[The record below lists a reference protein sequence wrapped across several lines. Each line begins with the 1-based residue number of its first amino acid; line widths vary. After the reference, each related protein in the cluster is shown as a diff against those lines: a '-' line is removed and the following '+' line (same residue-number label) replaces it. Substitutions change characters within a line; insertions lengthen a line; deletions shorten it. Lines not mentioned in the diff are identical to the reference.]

1 MRSYLTIKNTEYLI
15 SKGTDLIMD
24 LIMLK
29 VSDIVIYHMSI
40 EIYAQ

>member
-15 SKGTDLIMD
+15 SEGTD

-29 VSDIVIYHMSI
+29 VSDIVIYSGVSTCF
-40 EIYAQ
+40 